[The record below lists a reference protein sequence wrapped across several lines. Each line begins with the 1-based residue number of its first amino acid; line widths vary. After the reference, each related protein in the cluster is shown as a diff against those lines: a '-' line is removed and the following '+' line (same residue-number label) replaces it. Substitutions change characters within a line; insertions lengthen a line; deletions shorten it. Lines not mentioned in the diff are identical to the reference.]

1 MTTDALLVVDGLTVR
16 YPSPSGEVT
25 LVEDV
30 TFDLAKG
37 SALGLVG
44 ESGSGKTMTLR
55 AMLGLVP
62 PRMAVTGSVRLDG
75 YELVGRPEKALG
87 RIRGRRISMVPQD
100 PMAAL
105 NPIRRVGS
113 QLIEGCRLHLRL
125 SKSAARS
132 RVVDYLHRVG
142 LPDAQQV
149 MDRYPHQ
156 LSGGMRQ
163 RVMIAMA
170 LLAEPDIVLCDEPTT
185 ALDVTIQAQILGLLR
200 SVCAD
205 VGAALVFVSHD
216 LAVIRQICHDVAV
229 MYAGRIAETGPVAS
243 VFADP
248 RHGYT
253 ASLLRS
259 LPDVDAPGE
268 PRAIPGEPPD
278 PRQPP
283 SGCRFHPRCVY
294 RVDECADLPFDL
306 AEFSAGRRSACIHA
320 GSGLPEP
327 SEPTGAELAAAEEP
341 GVPVSSAEPPDTLGP
356 LTPEAVRR

>member
-1 MTTDALLVVDGLTVR
+1 VTTDPLLAVDGLTVQ
-16 YPSPSGEVT
+16 YPGPDGDVT
-25 LVEDV
+25 LVDHV

-55 AMLGLVP
+55 AILGLLP
-62 PRMAVTGSVRLDG
+62 PRMSVSGSVRLDG
-75 YELVGRPEKALG
+75 YELVGRPERALG
-87 RIRGRRISMVPQD
+87 RLRGRRIALVPQD

-105 NPIRRVGS
+105 NPIRHIGS
-113 QLIEGCRLHLRL
+113 QLAEGCRLHLHL
-125 SKSAARS
+125 SKSDAKAR
-132 RVVDYLHRVG
+132 VLEYLHRVG
-142 LPDAQQV
+142 LPEAEQV
-149 MDRYPHQ
+149 MHRYPHQ

-185 ALDVTIQAQILGLLR
+185 ALDVTIQAQILRLLQ

-205 VGAALVFVSHD
+205 VGAALIFVSHD
-216 LAVIRQICHDVAV
+216 LAVIRQICQDVVV
-229 MYAGRIAETGPVAS
+229 MYAGRIAETGPVSS

-259 LPDVDAPGE
+259 LPDVDVPEA

-278 PRQPP
+278 PRHPP
-283 SGCRFHPRCVY
+283 SGCRFHPRCAY
-294 RVDECADLPFDL
+294 RVDACPDLKFEL
-306 AEFSAGRRSACIHA
+306 AVIGPGRRSACIHA
-320 GSGLPEP
+320 VTGLPEP
-327 SEPTGAELAAAEEP
+327 DEPTGAEAFAAEEP
-341 GVPVSSAEPPDTLGP
+341 AGPDLPPDPPDVLGP
-356 LTPEAVRR
+356 LAPEAMHR